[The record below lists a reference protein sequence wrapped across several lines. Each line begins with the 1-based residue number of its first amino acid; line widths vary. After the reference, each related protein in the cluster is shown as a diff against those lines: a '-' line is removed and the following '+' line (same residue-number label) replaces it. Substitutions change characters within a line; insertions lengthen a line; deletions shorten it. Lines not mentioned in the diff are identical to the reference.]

1 MNPARQRFLPALGG
15 LLVLST
21 GGGLALL
28 KLGQDHGF
36 IALVLVQGVIY
47 GIAILI
53 VLRHGAT
60 RKVVIAGLACA
71 ALMRLIVLLAPP
83 ILSDDVYRY
92 VWDGRVQASG
102 VNPYRYVPADPALSG
117 LRDDAIY
124 PHINRKDYA
133 TTIYPPGAQA
143 IYLLVTRVH
152 ESVSAMKLAMVGFE
166 VAALAL
172 LAAMLARAGLPR
184 ARILLYALHPLP
196 VWEFAGSGHVDA
208 AMIAAMTLALWLHQR
223 GGRAST
229 GAALAFAAVIKLFPL
244 AIGPALWRRWDWRL
258 PVAFVL
264 MVALF
269 YAPYLDVGARVL
281 GFLPTYVQEEG
292 LQSGA
297 AFYPLWLL
305 RLVLPVPTA
314 VYLAVAALI
323 LLGLAAWVALR
334 GDRDETGGATWRHAL
349 LLAAAFLF
357 LTSPHFPWYLAWLLP
372 LACLAPWWP
381 ALYLASASVL
391 LYLPAPFA
399 LTGSIVYGG
408 FAVLVVIDR
417 LFVAAPLQ
425 EKPDVIGLRS

>member
-1 MNPARQRFLPALGG
+1 VSAPRQRFLPALAA

-21 GGGLALL
+21 GGGLVLL
-28 KLGQDHGF
+28 WTGHDAGGF
-36 IALVLVQGVIY
+36 IALVLLQG
-47 GIAILI
+47 AIHGVLAAI
-53 VLRHGAT
+53 VLRDGAT
-60 RKVVIAGLACA
+60 RNVLIACLACA
-71 ALMRLIVLLAPP
+71 ALMRLIVLVAPP
-83 ILSDDVYRY
+83 SLSDDVYRY

-102 VNPYRYVPADPALSG
+102 VNPYRYVPADPALVG

-143 IYLLVTRVH
+143 LYWLVTRASETVT
-152 ESVSAMKLAMVGFE
+152 AMKLTMVGCE
-166 VAALAL
+166 IAALAL
-172 LAAMLARAGLPR
+172 LAAMLGRAGLPR

-208 AMIAAMTLALWLHQR
+208 AMIAAMALALWLHQR

-229 GAALAFAAVIKLFPL
+229 GAALAIATAIKLLPV

-258 PVAFVL
+258 PIAFG
-264 MVALF
+264 VALALA
-269 YAPYLDVGARVL
+269 YAPYLDVGTRVL

-314 VYLAVAALI
+314 VYLAAAVLI

-334 GDRDETGGATWRHAL
+334 GDASAAWRHAL
-349 LLAAAFLF
+349 WLAATFLF
-357 LTSPHFPWYLAWLLP
+357 LTSPHFPWYLAWLLA
-372 LACLAPWWP
+372 LVCLAPFAP

-425 EKPDVIGLRS
+425 EKPDGVSLRR

>member
-1 MNPARQRFLPALGG
+1 VNPSRQRFLPALGA

-28 KLGQDHGF
+28 GAGWDHGF
-36 IALVLVQGVIY
+36 IALALIQGAIY
-47 GIAILI
+47 GIAALI
-53 VLRHGAT
+53 VLRHGAA
-60 RKVVIAGLACA
+60 RNLVIACLGCA

-102 VNPYRYVPADPALSG
+102 VNPYRYVPADPALAA

-124 PHINRKDYA
+124 PHINRRDYA

-143 IYLLVTRVH
+143 IYLVITRLG

-166 VAALAL
+166 IAALAL
-172 LAAMLARAGLPR
+172 LAAMLGRAGLPR
-184 ARILLYALHPLP
+184 ERILLYALHPLP

-223 GGRAST
+223 GGRAAT
-229 GAALAFAAVIKLFPL
+229 GAALAFAAVVKLFPL
-244 AIGPALWRRWDWRL
+244 AIAPALWRRWDWRL
-258 PVAFVL
+258 PVAFGLV
-264 MVALF
+264 VALA
-269 YAPYLDVGARVL
+269 YAPYLDVGVRVL

-305 RLVLPVPTA
+305 RLVVPVPA
-314 VYLAVAALI
+314 ALYLAAAAAI
-323 LLGLAAWVALR
+323 LLGLAWRVVR
-334 GDRDETGGATWRHAL
+334 RDDDRAPWRDAL

-357 LTSPHFPWYLAWLLP
+357 LISPHFPWYLAWLLP
-372 LACLAPWWP
+372 LVCLVPWWP
-381 ALYLASASVL
+381 ALYLASTGIL

-408 FAVLVVIDR
+408 FAVLVLIDR